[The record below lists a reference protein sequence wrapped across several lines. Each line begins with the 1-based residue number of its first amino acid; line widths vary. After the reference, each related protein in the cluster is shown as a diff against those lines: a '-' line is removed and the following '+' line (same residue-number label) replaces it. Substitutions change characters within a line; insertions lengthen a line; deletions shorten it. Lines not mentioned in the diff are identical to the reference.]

1 MMKLR
6 SLFKSS
12 SVGSL
17 LLSIGITIGSI
28 LLIAIIYFY
37 IYLPAVTNH
46 GESITV
52 PDLTGMG
59 IEELETFLTEHDL
72 RYTVNDSAYSAD
84 HPPLAVLR
92 QFPQAGSHVKINRVI
107 YVSLNRVTPPTLPIP
122 DLVDRSL
129 VNAEVVLKSIELK
142 RGRILYVPSPFR
154 NLVKEMRYEGSEI
167 KAGTR
172 ITKGAVIDLVV
183 GDGNGPADF
192 TIGNL
197 TGDSYETAK
206 FKLMGWNLHLGN
218 VQIPEGVDTTG
229 IEPFVYKQSPVK
241 GDSVRVGD
249 PVDLWIGPK
258 GYTEPEPE
266 EGTEDD
272 SETEDEDNQ

>member
-1 MMKLR
+1 MKLR
-6 SLFKSS
+6 TLFKSS
-12 SVGSL
+12 SIGSL
-17 LLSIGITIGSI
+17 LASIGITIGTI
-28 LLIAIIYFY
+28 LVLAIIYFY
-37 IYLPAVTNH
+37 IYLPAITNH

-52 PDLTGMG
+52 PDLKGMSV
-59 IEELETFLTEHDL
+59 EELEIFLKEHDL
-72 RYTVNDSAYSAD
+72 RYAVNDSAYSSEF
-84 HPPLAVLR
+84 PPLAVLR
-92 QFPQAGSHVKINRVI
+92 QFPQPGSQVKINRVI
-107 YVSLNRVTPPTLPIP
+107 YVSLNRITPPTLPIP

-129 VNAEVVLKSIELK
+129 VNADVVLKSIELK

-154 NLVKEMRYEGSEI
+154 NLVKEMRYEGKEI

-183 GDGNGPADF
+183 GDGNSPADF

-197 TGDSYETAK
+197 IGDSYETAK

-218 VQIPEGVDTTG
+218 VQIPIGVDTTG
-229 IEPFVYKQSPVK
+229 VEPFVYKQSPAK

-258 GYTEPEPE
+258 GYIEPE
-266 EGTEDD
+266 E
-272 SETEDEDNQ
+272 ETEGDENTEGNNQ

>member
-1 MMKLR
+1 MKFR
-6 SLFKSS
+6 TLFKSS
-12 SVGSL
+12 SVGGFLISL
-17 LLSIGITIGSI
+17 AITAGTI
-28 LLIAIIYFY
+28 LMLAIIYFY
-37 IYLPAVTNH
+37 IYLPSVTNH

-52 PDLTGMG
+52 PDLTGMSTD
-59 IEELETFLTEHDL
+59 ELEVFLKEHEL
-72 RYTVNDSAYSAD
+72 RYAVNDSAYSAD

-92 QFPQAGSHVKINRVI
+92 QFPQAGSQVKINRVI

-142 RGRILYVPSPFR
+142 RGRIYYEPSPFR
-154 NLVKEMRYEGSEI
+154 NLVKEMRFEGKKI
-167 KAGTR
+167 LPGTR

-192 TIGNL
+192 KIGNL
-197 TGDSYETAK
+197 MGDAYETAK
-206 FKLMGWNLHLGN
+206 FKLMGWNLHLGKIE
-218 VQIPEGVDTTG
+218 IPEGVDTTG
-229 IEPFVYKQSPVK
+229 IEPFVYKQYPLA

-258 GYTEPEPE
+258 GYKEPDEETE
-266 EGTEDD
+266 GD
-272 SETEDEDNQ
+272 SETEDEEKQ

>member
-1 MMKLR
+1 MKLGR
-6 SLFKSS
+6 LFKSS

-17 LLSIGITIGSI
+17 LVSLGITVGSI
-28 LLIAIIYFY
+28 VLLAIIYFY

-59 IEELETFLTEHDL
+59 IEELETFLTDHDL
-72 RYTVNDSAYSAD
+72 RYTVNDSAYSAE

-107 YVSLNRVTPPTLPIP
+107 YVSLNRVTPPTLPLP
-122 DLVDRSL
+122 ELVDRSL

-154 NLVKEMRYEGSEI
+154 NLVKEMRYEGNEI

-197 TGDSYETAK
+197 IGDSYETAK

-229 IEPFVYKQSPVK
+229 IEPFVYKQSPSR

-258 GYTEPEPE
+258 GYTEPEDE
-266 EGTEDD
+266 TEGD
-272 SETEDEDNQ
+272 SETEKEENQ

>member
-1 MMKLR
+1 MKLR
-6 SLFKSS
+6 TPFKSS
-12 SVGSL
+12 SLGGL
-17 LLSIGITIGSI
+17 LLSLGITFGTIMV
-28 LLIAIIYFY
+28 LAIIYFY
-37 IYLPAVTNH
+37 IYLPSITNH

-52 PDLTGMG
+52 PDLKGMG
-59 IEELETFLTEHDL
+59 VEELEVFLKDHEL
-72 RYTVNDSAYSAD
+72 RYTINDSAYSSEF
-84 HPPLAVLR
+84 PPLVVLR
-92 QFPQAGSHVKINRVI
+92 QFPQPGTQVKINRVI
-107 YVSLNRVTPPTLPIP
+107 YVSLNRVAPPTLPLP

-129 VNAEVVLKSIELK
+129 VNADVVLKSVELK
-142 RGRILYVPSPFR
+142 RGKILYVPSPFR
-154 NLVKEMRYEGSEI
+154 NLVKEIRYEGKEI

-197 TGDSYETAK
+197 IGDSYETAK

-218 VQIPEGVDTTG
+218 VQIPIDVDTTG
-229 IEPFVYKQSPVK
+229 VEPFVYKQSPEK

-258 GYTEPEPE
+258 GYTEPEA
-266 EGTEDD
+266 
-272 SETEDEDNQ
+272 ETEGEENGN